1 MKKIITLC
9 LVAAMAMI
17 ANPAMADKKTK
28 TSVFKADITC
38 QNCAN
43 KILNNVPSLGKGIK
57 DVKVDVDSKL
67 VTVTYNENKNSDAN
81 IIKGLASLN
90 VAARTA
96 DGAADKGIA
105 PASGCCKVK
114 AAAAACGAKDGKKE
128 GSCCKAS
135 QKDGKK
141 SCKKDSKK
149 GKKDASCCQ
158 GDAKKSC
165 CSGNKKS

>member
-96 DGAADKGIA
+96 NGAADKGIA

-114 AAAAACGAKDGKKE
+114 AAAAACGAKDGKK
-128 GSCCKAS
+128 
-135 QKDGKK
+135 

-149 GKKDASCCQ
+149 GKKEASCCQ

-165 CSGNKKS
+165 CSGSKKS